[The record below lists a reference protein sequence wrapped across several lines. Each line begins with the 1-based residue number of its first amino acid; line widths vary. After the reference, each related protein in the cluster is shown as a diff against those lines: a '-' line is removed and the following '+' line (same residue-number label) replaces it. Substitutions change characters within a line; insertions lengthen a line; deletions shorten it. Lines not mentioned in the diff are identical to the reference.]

1 MKSFEDRLTA
11 LIQECY
17 NHIAETAIIHG
28 KLEWYDYNTKGI
40 RHYTL
45 TLPQVV
51 VLSDNSGVTSVRY
64 DAFDDTCHNGTIV
77 VSTIRQSSIIT
88 SSADTAIE
96 DLPDEDVITL
106 ADSLQKTYT
115 TPPAKTVFLVVHS
128 SAKDCEQELQIRVF
142 DTYDNAAACSRMLI
156 QKALAD
162 WKESIS
168 DELTEYDSN
177 QEYKDDEVLYEIYDK
192 GNACDI
198 FVNHREFENSESIHI
213 SEHVV
218 E

>member
-1 MKSFEDRLTA
+1 MKSFEDQLTA

-17 NHIAETAIIHG
+17 NHIAETAIQNG

-51 VLSDNSGVTSVRY
+51 VLSDNSGVTSIRY

-77 VSTIRQSSIIT
+77 VSTIKQSSIVI

-96 DLPDEDVITL
+96 DLPDEDVITI
-106 ADSLQKTYT
+106 ADSLRETYN
-115 TPPAKTVFLVVHS
+115 TPSAKTVFVVIHS
-128 SAKDCEQELQIRVF
+128 KTIDCEPKLQIRVF
-142 DTYDNAAACSRMLI
+142 NTYDKAAECSRNLI
-156 QKALAD
+156 AE

-198 FVNHREFENSESIHI
+198 FVNNSESIHI